1 MQYYVDYDEWKEKNK
16 TNTVSLLVLA
26 TFRQLIMS
34 QDQRN
39 KEENTKKKNF
49 AMKTKSLTS
58 IAFSGTTTM
67 LRRMKCHQSLGMRP
81 RIANVNLKHLI
92 IRYSMYMCTSV
103 CMDVWM
109 CVCMRSVQ
117 RRFISLLSKKFARKV
132 FLQMFH
138 IVGNVFKLICNKII
152 HL

>member
-1 MQYYVDYDEWKEKNK
+1 MQ
-16 TNTVSLLVLA
+16 
-26 TFRQLIMS
+26 IMMS
-34 QDQRN
+34 GKKKQDQYGFITGAGYVQATNYVPRLA
-39 KEENTKKKNF
+39 KQRRKYEEKNF

-67 LRRMKCHQSLGMRP
+67 LRRMKCHQSLGMGT